1 MGRKGSHSNEA
12 LLGAD
17 DCALSAAIL
26 DPTSS
31 DGDSSEVY
39 GCLKERT
46 IRFVTYSR
54 RDDLVGLKKRLAS
67 RQLRGA
73 VDDGSIVQ
81 HVSWRAVLPG
91 DVVFVSDIAG
101 FVACTGVGVPVP
113 HLLDTPT
120 SLTPTKAAPVNGH
133 VGTT

>member
-1 MGRKGSHSNEA
+1 MPEGTH
-12 LLGAD
+12 
-17 DCALSAAIL
+17 
-26 DPTSS
+26 
-31 DGDSSEVY
+31 
-39 GCLKERT
+39 

-54 RDDLVGLKKRLAS
+54 HDDLVGLKKRLAS
-67 RQLRGA
+67 QQLRWV

-91 DVVFVSDIAG
+91 DVVFVNAVGNIAG
-101 FVACTGVGVPVP
+101 FVTCTGVGVPVP

-133 VGTT
+133 VGTTQ

>member
-1 MGRKGSHSNEA
+1 M
-12 LLGAD
+12 
-17 DCALSAAIL
+17 
-26 DPTSS
+26 
-31 DGDSSEVY
+31 
-39 GCLKERT
+39 
-46 IRFVTYSR
+46 TYCR

-91 DVVFVSDIAG
+91 DVVFVGGIAG
-101 FVACTGVGVPVP
+101 FMACTGVGVQVP
-113 HLLDTPT
+113 HLLDPAT

-133 VGTT
+133 VGTTQ

>member
-1 MGRKGSHSNEA
+1 LPEGTH
-12 LLGAD
+12 
-17 DCALSAAIL
+17 
-26 DPTSS
+26 
-31 DGDSSEVY
+31 
-39 GCLKERT
+39 

-54 RDDLVGLKKRLAS
+54 HDDLVGLKKRLAS
-67 RQLRGA
+67 RQLRGT
-73 VDDGSIVQ
+73 VDDGSIPQ
-81 HVSWRAVLPG
+81 LVSWRAVLPG

-101 FVACTGVGVPVP
+101 FVACTGAGVPVP

>member
-1 MGRKGSHSNEA
+1 MPEGTH
-12 LLGAD
+12 
-17 DCALSAAIL
+17 
-26 DPTSS
+26 
-31 DGDSSEVY
+31 
-39 GCLKERT
+39 

-54 RDDLVGLKKRLAS
+54 HDDLVGLKKRLAS

-81 HVSWRAVLPG
+81 HVSWRAMLPG
-91 DVVFVSDIAG
+91 DVVFVGLIAG
-101 FVACTGVGVPVP
+101 MVACTGVGVPVP

-133 VGTT
+133 VGTTQ

>member
-1 MGRKGSHSNEA
+1 LPEGTH
-12 LLGAD
+12 
-17 DCALSAAIL
+17 
-26 DPTSS
+26 
-31 DGDSSEVY
+31 
-39 GCLKERT
+39 
-46 IRFVTYSR
+46 IRFVTYCR

-91 DVVFVSDIAG
+91 DVVFVGGIAG
-101 FVACTGVGVPVP
+101 FMACTGVGVQVP

-133 VGTT
+133 VGTTQ

>member
-1 MGRKGSHSNEA
+1 MPEGTH
-12 LLGAD
+12 
-17 DCALSAAIL
+17 
-26 DPTSS
+26 
-31 DGDSSEVY
+31 
-39 GCLKERT
+39 
-46 IRFVTYSR
+46 IRFVTYCR
-54 RDDLVGLKKRLAS
+54 RDDVVGLKKRLAS
-67 RQLRGA
+67 RQLRRA

-91 DVVFVSDIAG
+91 DVVFVPAATFHGIGGIAG

-133 VGTT
+133 VGTTQ

>member
-1 MGRKGSHSNEA
+1 MPEGTH
-12 LLGAD
+12 
-17 DCALSAAIL
+17 
-26 DPTSS
+26 
-31 DGDSSEVY
+31 
-39 GCLKERT
+39 
-46 IRFVTYSR
+46 IRFVTYCR

-91 DVVFVSDIAG
+91 DVVFVADIAG

-113 HLLDTPT
+113 HLLLDTPT

-133 VGTT
+133 VGTTQ

>member
-1 MGRKGSHSNEA
+1 M
-12 LLGAD
+12 
-17 DCALSAAIL
+17 
-26 DPTSS
+26 
-31 DGDSSEVY
+31 
-39 GCLKERT
+39 
-46 IRFVTYSR
+46 TYCR

-91 DVVFVSDIAG
+91 DVVFVGGIAG
-101 FVACTGVGVPVP
+101 FMACTGVGVQVP
-113 HLLDTPT
+113 HLLDTAT

-133 VGTT
+133 VGTTQ

>member
-1 MGRKGSHSNEA
+1 M
-12 LLGAD
+12 
-17 DCALSAAIL
+17 
-26 DPTSS
+26 
-31 DGDSSEVY
+31 
-39 GCLKERT
+39 
-46 IRFVTYSR
+46 TYCR

-91 DVVFVSDIAG
+91 DVVFVGDIAG

-113 HLLDTPT
+113 HLLLDTPT

-133 VGTT
+133 VGTTQ